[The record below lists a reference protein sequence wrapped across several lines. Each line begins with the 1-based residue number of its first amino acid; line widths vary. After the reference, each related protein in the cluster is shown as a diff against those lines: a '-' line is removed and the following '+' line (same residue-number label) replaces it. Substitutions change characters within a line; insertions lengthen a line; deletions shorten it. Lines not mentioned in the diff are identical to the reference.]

1 MQVVGG
7 KALLSAGRGSHL
19 LPSSCSS
26 LFVVLSSPIRSRSWR
41 EGGQRTLQLL
51 GTCLRPLCPG
61 QEGWMVAQP
70 KGFRDKEPH
79 WWLCRHSPGWGSR
92 RLTLGPQP
100 CRSVNGTPGLDRSR
114 CIQAGHHRWAG
125 LSPCPN
131 LSLVLL
137 LFCSLCLTNSL
148 GFSWFLFQSLPSFC
162 RFSTFPV
169 PPFAAPCCQEPQCL
183 PASSQIPL
191 PFRWLQRYF
200 ALLAACLIQ
209 V

>member
-1 MQVVGG
+1 MDKKMQVVGG

-26 LFVVLSSPIRSRSWR
+26 LFVVLSSPIRSRSRR

-100 CRSVNGTPGLDRSR
+100 CRGCEWDT
-114 CIQAGHHRWAG
+114 WAG
-125 LSPCPN
+125 
-131 LSLVLL
+131 
-137 LFCSLCLTNSL
+137 
-148 GFSWFLFQSLPSFC
+148 
-162 RFSTFPV
+162 
-169 PPFAAPCCQEPQCL
+169 
-183 PASSQIPL
+183 QIPL
-191 PFRWLQRYF
+191 HPGWTPQMGRAQPLPKPQPCPAAFLQPVF
-200 ALLAACLIQ
+200 N
-209 V
+209 